1 MSDRDRGGGG
11 DDDDGGDDERERR
24 DRVMGRLE
32 EERDQRERRAYRGAG
47 LGDEG
52 PGGIGRRDPD
62 RPPQGRDDGDRF
74 ARGIHRRY
82 GGAPDPGRDPGGAY
96 GGPYQGGGSGSGGRG
111 GEAPRAAAGG
121 GDHRGR
127 GPRGYRRSDARI
139 LEEVNDRLT
148 DDPRVDAGEIQA
160 DVKDGEVT
168 LTGTVEGRDAR
179 RRAEDVAEAVSGVTY
194 VMNNLRVRQPGG
206 SGVVG

>member
-1 MSDRDRGGGG
+1 MSDRDRGGG
-11 DDDDGGDDERERR
+11 DDERAQR
-24 DRVMGRLE
+24 DRVMGELE
-32 EERDQRERRAYRGAG
+32 DARDERERRAYRGAG

-62 RPPQGRDDGDRF
+62 RPPQGRDDGDRY

-82 GGAPDPGRDPGGAY
+82 QGAPDPGRDPGGAY
-96 GGPYQGGGSGSGGRG
+96 GGPYRGGRATGGGATG
-111 GEAPRAAAGG
+111 AGTTG

-148 DDPRVDAGEIQA
+148 DDPRVDASEIQA

-168 LTGTVEGRDAR
+168 LTGIVDGRDAR

>member
-1 MSDRDRGGGG
+1 MSDRHRGEGGDGDDEGGG
-11 DDDDGGDDERERR
+11 DEREQR
-24 DRVMGRLE
+24 DRVMGDLE
-32 EERDQRERRAYRGAG
+32 DARDQRERRAYRSAG

-82 GGAPDPGRDPGGAY
+82 GGAPNPGRDPGGAY
-96 GGPYQGGGSGSGGRG
+96 GGPYQGGSGGGG
-111 GEAPRAAAGG
+111 GEAPRAAA

-148 DDPRVDAGEIQA
+148 DDPHVDAGEIQA

-168 LTGTVEGRDAR
+168 LTGTVDGRAAR

-194 VMNNLRVRQPGG
+194 VLNNLRVRQPGG

>member
-1 MSDRDRGGGG
+1 MSDRYRGSGG
-11 DDDDGGDDERERR
+11 DDDGGSDEREQR
-24 DRVMGRLE
+24 DRVMGELE
-32 EERDQRERRAYRGAG
+32 DARDQRERRAYRSAG

-52 PGGIGRRDPD
+52 PGGLGRRDPD
-62 RPPQGRDDGDRF
+62 RPPQGRDDGDYY

-96 GGPYQGGGSGSGGRG
+96 GGPYRGGSGGRG
-111 GEAPRAAAGG
+111 GGEAPRTAPGG
-121 GDHRGR
+121 GGEHRGR

-148 DDPRVDAGEIQA
+148 DDPHVDAGEIQA

-168 LTGTVEGRDAR
+168 LTGTVDGRDAR

-194 VMNNLRVRQPGG
+194 VLNNLRVRQPGG